1 MTVFAGYDTDEEISF
16 DIIGNLCRVRQA
28 QSLLPTYKLI
38 CMSSP
43 KVFERVKVSCT
54 QAGHDAI

>member
-28 QSLLPTYKLI
+28 QV
-38 CMSSP
+38 SP
-43 KVFERVKVSCT
+43 PNIQTNLHEFT
-54 QAGHDAI
+54 QGI